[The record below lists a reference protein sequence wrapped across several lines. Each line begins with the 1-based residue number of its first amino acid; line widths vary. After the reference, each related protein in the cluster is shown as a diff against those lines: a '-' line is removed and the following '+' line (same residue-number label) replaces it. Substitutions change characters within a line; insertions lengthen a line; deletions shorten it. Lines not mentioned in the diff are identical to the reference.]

1 MTSPKI
7 NRPSNL
13 FEDQLVARDLSGDQA
28 EHKRYLYEKM
38 APRRR
43 KFIDR
48 MGYDLWDPF
57 AAPKEPM
64 DLRTDNTQRT
74 TQQLLREFLHSVA
87 EGEHGSEYAR
97 GALDAAL
104 GVVNKE
110 DKFRGIFDF
119 CLWYYDLLLKAQKKD
134 ERTL

>member
-1 MTSPKI
+1 MAKVDKPSSLLDDQLKPQSLSQTQEDHKQFLYNKLSPK
-7 NRPSNL
+7 
-13 FEDQLVARDLSGDQA
+13 
-28 EHKRYLYEKM
+28 
-38 APRRR
+38 RR

-48 MGYDLWDPF
+48 MGYELWDPF

-64 DLRTDNTQRT
+64 DIKVDKTQRT
-74 TQQLLREFLHSVA
+74 TQQLVREFLHSVA

-110 DKFRGIFDF
+110 EKFRGIFDF
-119 CLWYYDLLLKAQKKD
+119 CLWYHDLLLKEQNK
-134 ERTL
+134 R